1 MNIKL
6 LILKLKII
14 LIILSWKCKIRKWAI
29 RQVKQYK
36 YKNFYKKKINQF
48 KKIYINHNKIIMTLI
63 FL

>member
-14 LIILSWKCKIRKWAI
+14 LIIFSWKCKIRKGAI